1 MLTMILKMSG
11 ITLLYVLL
19 TFVLWRAQKGKEIEW
34 DAYLGIGIVYG
45 LAAILSTHFGVDY
58 GDMILN
64 IRDLGPMIA
73 GLFFDPI
80 AGITAGLIGGF
91 ERYIVGAH
99 FGIGSFTTVAC
110 SVSTCIA
117 GFFSAFM
124 NIYIF
129 GRRKPSVV
137 YAFFLGAVIEVFHM
151 YVVFISHRGNMEM
164 AFKVV
169 KACSVPMIFFSAIGL
184 AIVAEMIRYM
194 SGEKRIRWME
204 ISNEEIPVSHKFQ
217 TWLFIVTF
225 VVLVISFLFNFN
237 LQSMSAKQEGVAD
250 LVTASEDIAEDYSRL
265 RQYNADPSYLNE
277 HVGSKGAFDIFNGEG
292 EMIAGTHRGKGDDKV
307 LHELY
312 NSTRYGI
319 SYRGTYDGEKW
330 TCLNTDLGGGDG
342 LMVMMPDS
350 EMYQY
355 RDRQA
360 YETILA
366 DILLFTVIYIL
377 VSLLV
382 QMIVVDNL
390 KLVNKSLAKITGGDF
405 NEQVSVYDS
414 SEFASLSNDIN
425 EMVTALKGYIDAAEK
440 RMEQELLL
448 ARTIQASAL
457 PDNFDFQHGGFEIY
471 ATMDPAKQV
480 GGDFYDFF
488 FTGPNKVAI
497 VIADVSD
504 KGIPAALFMMQSKT
518 AIRGLAETGTEMVEV
533 FEKVNNEL
541 CDGNEA
547 EMFVT
552 GWMAIVDL
560 VTGETECV
568 NAGHEYPAV
577 MNDGNGYSL
586 LKDKHGLPLG
596 CIEDIPFNSYKLKLE
611 PGDCLYVYTDGIAE
625 AINAQEEQFGTDRML
640 DVLNKNKD
648 ASMADLLSAVK
659 AAVDDFAGDEEQ
671 FDDQTMVGFRYNGMP
686 KEGQKG
692 IDNK

>member
-1 MLTMILKMSG
+1 MLEMILKMSG

-19 TFVLWRAQKGKEIEW
+19 TWVLWRSVKGKNIEW
-34 DAYLGIGIVYG
+34 DTYLGIGIIYG
-45 LAAILSTHFGVDY
+45 FTAILSTHFGVDY

-64 IRDLGPMIA
+64 VRDLGPMIA
-73 GLFFDPI
+73 GLFFHPV

-99 FGIGSFTTVAC
+99 FGVGSFTTVAC
-110 SVSTCIA
+110 SISTCFA
-117 GFFSAFM
+117 GFFAAFM
-124 NIYIF
+124 NKHIF
-129 GRRKPSVV
+129 NGKKPSVA

-151 YVVFISHRGNMEM
+151 YVVFISHRSNMEM

-169 KACSVPMIFFSAIGL
+169 KTCSVPMIVFSAIGL
-184 AIVAEMIRYM
+184 AAVAEMVRYL
-194 SGEKRIRWME
+194 SGEKRVRWLE
-204 ISNEEIPVSHKFQ
+204 VSDEETPVSHKFQ
-217 TWLFIVTF
+217 TWLFIVTM
-225 VVLVISFLFNFN
+225 VVLIVSFLFNFN
-237 LQSMSAKQEGVAD
+237 LQSMSARQEGEAKLKLD
-250 LVTASEDIAEDYSRL
+250 SQDIAEDFYQIRK
-265 RQYNADPSYLNE
+265 YDADFSYLNE
-277 HVGSKGAFDIFNGEG
+277 HVGSKGAFDVFNKSGEIVTG
-292 EMIAGTHRGKGDDKV
+292 SHTGKGEDKQ
-307 LHELY
+307 LFDMH

-319 SYRGTYDGEKW
+319 IYRQTYENEKW
-330 TCLNTDLGGGDG
+330 TCLNTDLGDG
-342 LMVMMPDS
+342 YSLMVMTPDS

-355 RDRQA
+355 RDRLA

-390 KLVNKSLAKITGGDF
+390 KLVNQSLAKITDGDF
-405 NEQVSVYDS
+405 NEQVSVYES

-440 RMEQELLL
+440 RIEQELLL

-457 PDNFDFQHGGFEIY
+457 PDNFDFVHGGFEIY
-471 ATMDPAKQV
+471 ATMEPAKKV

-488 FTGPNKVAI
+488 FAGPEKLAI

-518 AIRGLAETGTEMVEV
+518 AIRSLAETGSEITEI

-541 CDGNEA
+541 CEGNEA

-552 GWMAIVDL
+552 VWMAFVNL
-560 VTGETECV
+560 VTGEVECV

-577 MNDGNGYSL
+577 MSGDGQYKL

-596 CIEDIPFNSYKLKLE
+596 CIEGMTYSSYKLKLE
-611 PGDCLYVYTDGIAE
+611 VGDCIYVYTDGIAE
-625 AINAQEEQFGTDRML
+625 AINTSEEQFGTDRML
-640 DVLNKNKD
+640 DVLNQNKD
-648 ASMADLLSAVK
+648 AKMTEVLSAVK
-659 AAVDDFAGDEEQ
+659 TAVDEFAGEAEQ
-671 FDDQTMVGFRYNGMP
+671 FDDQPMVGFRYTGLP
-686 KEGQKG
+686 EKTKTEA
-692 IDNK
+692 